1 MEFGAFN
8 DLLIQGWAN
17 GEIRICK
24 IQNPDRFLQIK
35 NHDADVGSISKVK
48 MNFDERFLLS
58 AGQDGILFSYVID
71 KYMILQEADFNPLA
85 GVEGVDYMPAE
96 QIKEIIEKKV
106 ASFQKENEP
115 NIPEIDPFVDGI
127 DESMFSMTLRGIP
140 ENTRDITDAS

>member
-1 MEFGAFN
+1 
-8 DLLIQGWAN
+8 
-17 GEIRICK
+17 
-24 IQNPDRFLQIK
+24 
-35 NHDADVGSISKVK
+35 
-48 MNFDERFLLS
+48 
-58 AGQDGILFSYVID
+58 
-71 KYMILQEADFNPLA
+71 MILQEADFNPLA